1 MNSAPRH
8 HQLAIPAAV
17 LRAAGL
23 KPGDVVPTRRT
34 APGRLELVRG
44 DARPEQP
51 STADAVNYP
60 PGYLD
65 ELRAGWA

>member
-1 MNSAPRH
+1 MNRASRH
-8 HQLAIPAAV
+8 HQLTVPAAV

-34 APGRLELVRG
+34 GSGRIELVR
-44 DARPEQP
+44 DSAQPERP
-51 STADAVNYP
+51 STADPIVYP